1 MGIGNTT
8 SAAAI
13 AAALL
18 PCTPAE
24 IVGAGTG
31 LDGEGRAR
39 KARVISDALALHGL
53 ANGALAETA
62 LPAVGGLEIIA
73 MTGAIIAAAQARLP
87 ILIDGFIVS
96 VAALAATRLNPSCRP
111 WLIFSHRSAERGHGM
126 LLDALGARP
135 LIDLD
140 LRLGEASGAATA
152 LPILRLACA
161 LHNGMATFAE
171 AAVSNSAS

>member
-1 MGIGNTT
+1 
-8 SAAAI
+8 
-13 AAALL
+13 
-18 PCTPAE
+18 
-24 IVGAGTG
+24 
-31 LDGEGRAR
+31 
-39 KARVISDALALHGL
+39 
-53 ANGALAETA
+53 
-62 LPAVGGLEIIA
+62 

-87 ILIDGFIVS
+87 ILVDGFIVS

-111 WLIFSHRSAERGHGM
+111 WLIFSHRSAERGHGQ
-126 LLDALGARP
+126 LLDALSARP

-171 AAVSNSAS
+171 AAVSNRDA